1 MELDMQ
7 YPKTY
12 PSNIEQTA
20 DDKEIFETV
29 PIVAKIIRMGDFDS
43 ALSDCLLLF
52 DGHDPKIATILGY
65 LYSRRNWSKFDLTKS
80 VEYYEIGARGG
91 ISYAHHALGGLLKK
105 SGREAEA
112 LDQYIA
118 GAQLGRMECAYN
130 AYFLLKKNKRN
141 EEAVAMQSL
150 AARLGHPLA
159 ARDQAFDMLLG
170 KKGFAKIFP
179 GLIQYFSLIPQLIAY
194 ANAISRG

>member
-1 MELDMQ
+1 MP

-12 PSNIEQTA
+12 LANIKQTF
-20 DDKEIFETV
+20 DDKGIFDAV
-29 PIVAKIIRMGDFDS
+29 PTASEKMRTGDFEG
-43 ALSDCLLLF
+43 ALSDCLLVF

-65 LYSRRNWSKFDLTKS
+65 LYSRRKWSKFNLTKS
-80 VEYYEIGARGG
+80 MEYYEIGARGQ
-91 ISYAHHALGGLLKK
+91 ISYARHALGGLLKK

-112 LDQYIA
+112 LDQYVA

-130 AYFLLKKNKRN
+130 AYFLLKKDKRN
-141 EEAVAMQSL
+141 EEAAAMQSL

-159 ARDQAFDMLLG
+159 ARDQAFDMLLAR
-170 KKGFAKIFP
+170 KGFARILP
-179 GLIQYFSLIPQLIAY
+179 GLIRYFSLVPQLIAY